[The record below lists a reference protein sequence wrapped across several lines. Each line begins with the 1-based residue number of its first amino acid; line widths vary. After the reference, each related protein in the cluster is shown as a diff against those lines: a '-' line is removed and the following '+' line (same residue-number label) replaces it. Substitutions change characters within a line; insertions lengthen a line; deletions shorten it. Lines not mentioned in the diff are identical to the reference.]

1 MGRASER
8 IPANYRWRRIC
19 TQDTA
24 GERCIASAE
33 RSERAERVVFRRSQ
47 NAKKETFQS
56 DRECSMQMTPLLEV
70 LQVLC
75 MANLEVIWW
84 VCDECWPTGGLSAQ
98 QLFQMVVAPHPGVPN
113 GDGGKVNKAGDE
125 SA

>member
-1 MGRASER
+1 VNEFRPTTGGEEFA
-8 IPANYRWRRIC
+8 RRI
-19 TQDTA
+19 QQA
-24 GERCIASAE
+24 KGALPPPKGVSA
-33 RSERAERVVFRRSQ
+33 RSALSSD
-47 NAKKETFQS
+47 AAKMPKKETFQS

-98 QLFQMVVAPHPGVPN
+98 QLFQMVVAPHPG
-113 GDGGKVNKAGDE
+113 GSEWGWREGEQSRG
-125 SA
+125 